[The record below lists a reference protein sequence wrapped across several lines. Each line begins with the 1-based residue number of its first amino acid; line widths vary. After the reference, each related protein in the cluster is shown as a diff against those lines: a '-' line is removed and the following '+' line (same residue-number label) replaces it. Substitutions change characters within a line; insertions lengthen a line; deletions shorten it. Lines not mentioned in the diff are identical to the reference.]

1 MRVQEGL
8 ELIRS
13 PHGRRWLWRTARQR
27 LYSRRV
33 AIGVRRELSVPYD
46 VPPAKIPLAVRPLR
60 PDDDLSFIA
69 EAPGL
74 SLREAQRRADQRWF
88 LSAGLPNCWV
98 AVAPDGQICFMAWVL
113 TARDNEFIRKKWGG
127 LFPDLRPDEGMIE
140 GVHTAESHRGLGIMA
155 DATTQIFQHAHDDL
169 GIEYSLGYIVQENSA
184 SLRGGEKHG
193 ATPFTRREESWLL
206 FRHRIRFVPLEN
218 APN

>member
-33 AIGVRRELSVPYD
+33 AIGVRRQLSVPYD

-98 AVAPDGQICFMAWVL
+98 AVAPDGQRFL
-113 TARDNEFIRKKWGG
+113 FNARLDEAIPRTI
-127 LFPDLRPDEGMIE
+127 DLILNWP
-140 GVHTAESHRGLGIMA
+140 AL
-155 DATTQIFQHAHDDL
+155 
-169 GIEYSLGYIVQENSA
+169 
-184 SLRGGEKHG
+184 LRQ
-193 ATPFTRREESWLL
+193 
-206 FRHRIRFVPLEN
+206 
-218 APN
+218 